1 MGPPGVQ
8 AWSPRLLSRHVEP
21 QFPHST
27 PATHPGDSGWDTS
40 GTTHHHRHTGWRE
53 ACQGDQEDRDP
64 PPQTGLVV
72 GAQGR
77 GGLWLSGILHCQPFS
92 FKHKMRFQGPWGETS
107 PAQDRSPAGAR
118 GHGTAPT
125 PSLKSRQRASQAL
138 ASLGPTNPASRL
150 LTSKSIFAS
159 PGKVKT
165 YCARLVDRGDQE
177 AEQGDGAL
185 IQLVQQSQETSE
197 STRGLSPSSTKLQPP
212 SGQIYVTGESLSG
225 IETDLQTLEGDADI
239 S

>member
-1 MGPPGVQ
+1 M
-8 AWSPRLLSRHVEP
+8 
-21 QFPHST
+21 
-27 PATHPGDSGWDTS
+27 
-40 GTTHHHRHTGWRE
+40 
-53 ACQGDQEDRDP
+53 
-64 PPQTGLVV
+64 

-77 GGLWLSGILHCQPFS
+77 GGVWLSGILHCQPFS

-212 SGQIYVTGESLSG
+212 SGQIYATGESLSG

>member
-1 MGPPGVQ
+1 MFRPGAPVSSPDTWSPSSPTAHLRPTQVTVAGTHQGPPITTD
-8 AWSPRLLSRHVEP
+8 
-21 QFPHST
+21 T
-27 PATHPGDSGWDTS
+27 PAGGRPAKGIKKTET
-40 GTTHHHRHTGWRE
+40 
-53 ACQGDQEDRDP
+53 P
-64 PPQTGLVV
+64 PPQTGLEV

-77 GGLWLSGILHCQPFS
+77 GRVWLSGILHCQPFS

-212 SGQIYVTGESLSG
+212 SGQIYATGESLSG